1 MFKLLP
7 DWREVLLRAWSIRLI
22 LLTAVLSG
30 LEVVVSLLDADLLG
44 MPPGAF
50 AALAGLISI
59 AATIA
64 RLVQQSGIWS
74 EDLGRDESG
83 ALRRR
88 HAAGVAG
95 VAAAIAIA
103 LAITTIAPWE
113 GKELRAYRDIVGIPT
128 ICFGETEGVKM
139 GDVATEAECRTQL
152 AKRVAQF
159 EAEIRP
165 CLPLILPERTR
176 AAFISA
182 AYNIGSHGFCRSSM
196 SRRALAGDLLGACD
210 ALLMWNKAGGRVVRG
225 LTNRRKAERE
235 LCLSGL

>member
-50 AALAGLISI
+50 AALAGVISI
-59 AATIA
+59 AATVA

-74 EDLGRDESG
+74 EDIVQDESG
-83 ALRRR
+83 ALRKR

-95 VAAAIAIA
+95 VAAAIA

-113 GKELRAYRDIVGIPT
+113 GRELRAYRDIVGIPT

-139 GDVATEAECRTQL
+139 GDVATEAECHTQL

-159 EAEIRP
+159 EAAIRP
-165 CLPLILPERTR
+165 CLPASLPERTR

-196 SRRALAGDLLGACD
+196 SRRALSGDLRGACD

-225 LTNRRKAERE
+225 LTNRRKAERD

>member
-74 EDLGRDESG
+74 EDLARDESG
-83 ALRRR
+83 ALRKR

-95 VAAAIAIA
+95 VAAAIA

-139 GDVATEAECRTQL
+139 GDVATEA
-152 AKRVAQF
+152 
-159 EAEIRP
+159 
-165 CLPLILPERTR
+165 
-176 AAFISA
+176 
-182 AYNIGSHGFCRSSM
+182 
-196 SRRALAGDLLGACD
+196 
-210 ALLMWNKAGGRVVRG
+210 
-225 LTNRRKAERE
+225 
-235 LCLSGL
+235 